1 MTSGTVSSWL
11 LLVSLCCSKVFWAT
25 LRSSKSTADEWG
37 GRDIEGEKQRG
48 KWKKGTKKHRTISN
62 LSSLLTELSA
72 AALIFSTNVKIS
84 EKDKE
89 LKMAQATYR
98 RTSKLQT
105 WLIFDQN
112 RFIKKKISAGV
123 GQNYRQKIDGS
134 IEEKCELKKDKR
146 GTEMKWIRQ
155 SSLSGVL
162 ALEWQKQK
170 CNHIFYIEFQL
181 CLHHT
186 VPFTYASEAQER
198 WQKRRKIERKR
209 IIE

>member
-1 MTSGTVSSWL
+1 ML
-11 LLVSLCCSKVFWAT
+11 LKGVLGNAEVQQVHCRWMGRSRYRRRETARRRRREENGRKGQRNTGPLVTFPACSLSF
-25 LRSSKSTADEWG
+25 
-37 GRDIEGEKQRG
+37 QQ
-48 KWKKGTKKHRTISN
+48 
-62 LSSLLTELSA
+62 LLWF
-72 AALIFSTNVKIS
+72 FSTNVKIS

-112 RFIKKKISAGV
+112 RFIKKNISAGV